1 MPIGSQR
8 MPIVLELLF
17 QCLAI
22 VLLLVS
28 TVNSWRYRRE
38 WKRTPKPNSRAPF
51 RLPMAIRLESQ
62 LFILAAMICF
72 AVATPD
78 WRFRVL
84 FGGVALLGAGLTI
97 YRLKSQSKQT
107 PSFDESSVL
116 HIGPTG
122 THSSL

>member
-1 MPIGSQR
+1 MPIGSLR

-22 VLLLVS
+22 VLMLTS
-28 TVNSWRYRRE
+28 TVSSWRYHRE
-38 WKRTPKPNSRAPF
+38 WKRNLMPNLRAPF
-51 RLPMAIRLESQ
+51 RLPLALQLENS
-62 LFILAAMICF
+62 LFVVAAMICF

-78 WRFRVL
+78 WRFRIL
-84 FGGVALLGAGLTI
+84 IGGVALLGTGLTI

-116 HIGPTG
+116 QVGPTN
-122 THSSL
+122 TPSPL

>member
-1 MPIGSQR
+1 MPIGSLR

-22 VLLLVS
+22 VLLLTSAVS
-28 TVNSWRYRRE
+28 SSRYHRE
-38 WKRTPKPNSRAPF
+38 WKRNLKPSSRAPF
-51 RLPMAIRLESQ
+51 RLPLALQLETS
-62 LFILAAMICF
+62 LFVWAAMICL

-78 WRFRVL
+78 WRFRVF
-84 FGGVALLGAGLTI
+84 FGGVTLLGIGLTI

-116 HIGPTG
+116 NVGPTG
-122 THSSL
+122 TDSPL